1 MMKHIVAHVGKGI
14 GVGVRNFLT
23 FRILWIVTKVMVD
36 NVLYEVE
43 HNINT
48 LDTYICGMCEVWI

>member
-14 GVGVRNFLT
+14 GVGVGNFLT

-48 LDTYICGMCEVWI
+48 LDTYICGMC